1 MNLLNL
7 KSMKKYMVTVYFGN
21 NSATYEIEGFL
32 NINSDYFYFTKNGEN
47 IGIFP
52 IKKTSIIQY
61 YN

>member
-1 MNLLNL
+1 
-7 KSMKKYMVTVYFGN
+7 MKKYKVTVYFGN